1 MNSFIMQLRTQ
12 LAKNEKEYKEY
23 KIKALRCINELQNAN
38 PFFGDNIDL
47 INAEQL
53 EQSADE
59 LLLVKN
65 KLKQLQKEMN
75 DIKNQLGE

>member
-1 MNSFIMQLRTQ
+1 MQLKIQ

-23 KIKALRCINELQNAN
+23 KIKALRCISELQNAN

-65 KLKQLQKEMN
+65 KLKQLQKEIN
-75 DIKNQLGE
+75 DIKNQLGEQ